1 MLGLPLASWS
11 QRVVALAV
19 DLVAA
24 GFLCAA
30 LVAAVSTP
38 DVHSLPGGGY
48 QVVWTSGTVRAT
60 LLFFLLLTAYFTF
73 TNGSGAGQTVGKA
86 LVGIAV
92 RDAAGGGQIGAARG
106 LARSA
111 VTGALW
117 YLAIV
122 PWVLDGLWSL
132 WDPRRQTLHDRAAG
146 SVVVRVR

>member
-92 RDAAGGGQIGAARG
+92 RDAVGGGPLGAARG

-111 VTGALW
+111 LTGALW